1 MDFKITYK
9 IQTGKN
15 KTVCEDAVYNGCQ
28 VVTNGCECC
37 CGNTPM
43 VICVADG
50 VGGNAGGE
58 KASAFLLSNV
68 GKMMNMVNIEKL
80 QEELLRINDELIIY
94 AKGIDGQQMMATT
107 FTGIFFLDE
116 KVFLAHCGNTRLY
129 EVKGRFLKQITT
141 DHSTYQ
147 WLISNGNYD
156 AAENCNKSEILSA
169 FGGGKRNY
177 VERLYV
183 EEIFE
188 RAIPSKIV
196 LTSDGIHD
204 YLNEDELEDII
215 MEDDSTIAV
224 NKLVDNAVKNGSCD
238 DCTVVVIE
246 KME

>member
-1 MDFKITYK
+1 MKLKITYR

-15 KTVCEDAVYNGCQ
+15 KIVCEDAVYDGFR
-28 VVTNGCECC
+28 VVTNGCTCC
-37 CGNTPM
+37 YGNTPLM
-43 VICVADG
+43 ICVADG

-58 KASAFLLSNV
+58 KASSFLLSNV
-68 GKMMNMVNIEKL
+68 GKIENMVNIENL
-80 QEELLRINDELIIY
+80 QEELLRINDELILY

-107 FTGIFFLDE
+107 FTGIFFQDE

-169 FGGGKRNY
+169 FGGGKCNY
-177 VERLYV
+177 IERMYV
-183 EEIFE
+183 EEIFSK
-188 RAIPSKIV
+188 AIPSKML

-204 YLNEDELEDII
+204 YLDEDELEEII
-215 MEDDSTIAV
+215 TEDDSIKVV
-224 NKLVDNAVKNGSCD
+224 NKLVTKALQNGSCD
-238 DCTVVVIE
+238 DCTVVIIE
-246 KME
+246 KMD